1 MATDEEERAQELAH
15 AHSILAQA
23 DVDDDDDSDESH
35 HSNTG
40 RWQAALSRAKEVCG
54 GKVIAWSCGLVSKMS
69 YAQDHHCVSLLA
81 RIIVSTKHALKR
93 GHMLFVN
100 LHRSGAA
107 AIGTKL

>member
-54 GKVIAWSCGLVSKMS
+54 GKVIAWSCGLVSEMS
-69 YAQDHHCVSLLA
+69 RAQDHHCV
-81 RIIVSTKHALKR
+81 VSTKHALKR

-100 LHRSGAA
+100 LHRSG
-107 AIGTKL
+107 